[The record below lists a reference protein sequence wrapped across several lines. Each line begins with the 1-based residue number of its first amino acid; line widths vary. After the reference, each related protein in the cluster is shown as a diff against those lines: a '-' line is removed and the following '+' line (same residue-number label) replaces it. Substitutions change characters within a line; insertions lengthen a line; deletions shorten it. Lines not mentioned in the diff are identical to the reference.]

1 MQQRLPRIT
10 LNRIFSS
17 FALKTSVPREIKVM
31 DRDSI
36 KILVMTDPIRN
47 IQKKVLYI
55 PSNQMGSIK
64 QVSANFFFS
73 FYNLIFLFFLFLLS
87 TTSFQT
93 ENTKTNKTPTCSILE
108 VTEMATR
115 MKLTNKC

>member
-47 IQKKVLYI
+47 IQKKVLYT

-64 QVSANFFFS
+64 QVSANFFF
-73 FYNLIFLFFLFLLS
+73 FLQSHLPIFLFLLS
-87 TTSFQT
+87 TTSFRA
-93 ENTKTNKTPTCSILE
+93 EKILKRTKHQHVPF
-108 VTEMATR
+108 
-115 MKLTNKC
+115 